1 MNKEI
6 GYFFNYLKRLHH
18 FAGIKLY
25 LNLFAMA
32 VIGLFDSIGIYLL
45 VPLLGL
51 IGILNVQA
59 EGIPFISS
67 INLALD
73 QFSFQNR
80 LYFVLLAYIALLL
93 SQALLQRYQTNLN
106 MRIQQGFMGV
116 LRVETYEAL
125 MKANWNFFLQKRKSD
140 LSNTMTSELGRVGT
154 GVYMILAL
162 GTTLLFTA
170 IQIGLAFWLSVP
182 LTVSILIAGLLLA
195 LFSRR
200 FLRKSRGIGARTTEL
215 SQSYLGGLAEHF
227 NGIKD
232 IKSNRL
238 EKQHISWFQT
248 LSKQMEINMVQFARV
263 QSNSQFIYKAASAIL
278 VALFVFLSFKVFS
291 VQGEQLIIIVL
302 IFSRLWPRFTSLQS
316 SGEQIISTIPAF
328 KNLSDLIQSCRYAE
342 ESGDFENHGQPIRIR
357 HGIECTQVYYRYGEK
372 ESAYALQNINLHIP
386 ANSMTAIVGK
396 SGAGKSTLIDL
407 LIGLLEPDQGEVR
420 IDHIPLKGEQRF
432 ALRNTVGYVSQD
444 PFLFNTSIRE
454 NLLVAAPGAS
464 DEQLWE
470 ALRFS
475 VSDEFV
481 TALPEGLD
489 TVLGDRG
496 VRLSGGQRQRIV
508 LARAILRKPSLL
520 ILDEATSALDA
531 ENEAKIKQ
539 SIERLKGQMTII
551 VIAHRLS
558 TIRDADQ
565 VIVLE
570 EGRIIQQG
578 GYQQLSKDSKGTF
591 SRLLAYQME
600 VNFSS

>member
-1 MNKEI
+1 MNKDI
-6 GYFFNYLKRLHH
+6 GYFFTYLKRLHH

-32 VIGLFDSIGIYLL
+32 VIGLVDSIGIYLL

-59 EGIPFISS
+59 EGIPFVSDL
-67 INLALD
+67 NMALD
-73 QFSFQNR
+73 QFSLQNR
-80 LYFVLLAYIALLL
+80 LYFVLLAYIVLLL
-93 SQALLQRYQTNLN
+93 CQALLQRYQTNLN
-106 MRIQQGFMGV
+106 MRIQQGFIGV

-125 MKANWNFFLQKRKSD
+125 MRANWSFFLQKRKSD
-140 LSNTMTSELGRVGT
+140 FSHTMTSELARVSQ
-154 GVYMILAL
+154 GVYMVLSL
-162 GTTLLFTA
+162 GTTLLFTV
-170 IQIGLAFWLSVP
+170 IQIGVAFWLSVP
-182 LTVSILIAGLLLA
+182 LTVSILVCGLLLA

-200 FLRKSRGIGARTTEL
+200 FLKKSRRLGARTTEL
-215 SQSYLGGLAEHF
+215 SQSYMGGLAEHF

-238 EKQHISWFQT
+238 EKQHINWFQA
-248 LSKQMEINMVQFARV
+248 LSQQMEMNMVQFARV
-263 QSNSQFIYKAASAIL
+263 QSNSQFFYKATSAVL

-328 KNLSDLIQSCRYAE
+328 KNLSGLIQSCRHAAE
-342 ESGDFENHGQPIRIR
+342 SRDIENNGQAIRIQQ
-357 HGIECTQVYYRYGEK
+357 GIECNQVYYRYGEN
-372 ESAYALQNINLHIP
+372 ESSYALQNINLHIP
-386 ANSMTAIVGK
+386 ANGMTAIVGK

-407 LIGLLEPDQGEVR
+407 LIGLLEPNQGEVMV
-420 IDHIPLKGEQRF
+420 DGIPLKDEQRL
-432 ALRNTVGYVSQD
+432 ALRNTVGYVSQE
-444 PFLFNTSIRE
+444 PFLFHSSIRE

-464 DEQLWE
+464 DKQLWE

-475 VSDEFV
+475 ASDEFV
-481 TALPEGLD
+481 SALPEGLD

-496 VRLSGGQRQRIV
+496 VRLSGGERQRIV

-531 ENEAKIKQ
+531 ENEAKIKH

-570 EGRIIQQG
+570 EGKIIQQG

-600 VNFSS
+600 VNFSL